1 VSIDTGIPVSIV
13 ASCRSALAAIVV
25 RRNLLAILLVLLF
38 GAAAMPIA
46 YADALTRG
54 IAAYSRGDYVRAARE
69 LSPLARRGNARALT
83 LLGFMYEHGFGE
95 PQAYTA
101 AADLY
106 VQAAVRGNASAQ
118 GMLGLM
124 YDKGHGVPQNFVL
137 AYKWLIL
144 AAAHTSG
151 RERDVYLRLRD
162 AVASKMS
169 VDEIVEG
176 QRLALNWNSPKY
188 YSADRN
194 QRPVTEP
201 TLPEARGKGRLA
213 ATAFIFPAQPGA
225 FLQTIRTSLRPSGSW
240 KNLSRCSQ
248 IA

>member
-1 VSIDTGIPVSIV
+1 VSINAGIPVPAV
-13 ASCRSALAAIVV
+13 LRRRAAFAAKVV
-25 RRNLLAILLVLLF
+25 RRNFAAVLLALF
-38 GAAAMPIA
+38 FGSAATQIA
-46 YADALTRG
+46 YADALARG
-54 IAAYSRGDYVRAARE
+54 TAAYSRGDYIRAARE
-69 LSPLARRGNARALT
+69 LSPLAQRGNARALA

-162 AVASKMS
+162 AVSSKMS
-169 VDEIVEG
+169 PDEIIEG
-176 QRLALNWNSPKY
+176 QRLALNWKSE
-188 YSADRN
+188 R
-194 QRPVTEP
+194 
-201 TLPEARGKGRLA
+201 
-213 ATAFIFPAQPGA
+213 
-225 FLQTIRTSLRPSGSW
+225 W
-240 KNLSRCSQ
+240 
-248 IA
+248 